1 MAAVTK
7 ISIDGTEYN
16 IDDVSAVDYSEVQS
30 LTDEQK
36 GQARENIGAWDSV
49 YSLLLNEEIPNTV
62 QSISF
67 DSSGN
72 ISSITHA
79 SGNTTIRT
87 DAFTFGTGT
96 ITEVR
101 TLNTGESL
109 TFVTNLTTLQTTV
122 TYEAA

>member
-1 MAAVTK
+1 MAGVTK
-7 ISIDGTEYN
+7 VSIDGTMYDV
-16 IDDVSAVDYSEVQS
+16 DDVMAVDYGEAQS
-30 LTDEQK
+30 LTAAQQA
-36 GQARENIGAWDSV
+36 QARDNIGAWDSV

-109 TFVTNLTTLQTTV
+109 TLVTNLTTLQTTV
-122 TYEAA
+122 TYAAA